1 MKDKRLDILLEHFV
15 QINECQHYVIDKS
28 PSQIDHLAVGFCKKR
43 SWRYAYLKDGI
54 PKSVNCRGSIKAC
67 ELED

>member
-28 PSQIDHLAVGFCKKR
+28 LSQLDHLPSGFCKKR
-43 SWRYAYLKDGI
+43 SWQHTMTKDGK
-54 PKSVNCRGSIKAC
+54 PRNVDCSGNIKAC